1 MQQNVN
7 YALKCVAYTCHI
19 ISSFFVKFYAIL
31 LTPFTKRNIFI
42 LQYVLIF
49 DNECKKICVW
59 RKKLDYDFLSSL
71 QLARY

>member
-1 MQQNVN
+1 MIK
-7 YALKCVAYTCHI
+7 L
-19 ISSFFVKFYAIL
+19 YAIL

-59 RKKLDYDFLSSL
+59 RKKLDNDFLLWVYTVRTFIIILSFTVVVAAL
-71 QLARY
+71 CGR